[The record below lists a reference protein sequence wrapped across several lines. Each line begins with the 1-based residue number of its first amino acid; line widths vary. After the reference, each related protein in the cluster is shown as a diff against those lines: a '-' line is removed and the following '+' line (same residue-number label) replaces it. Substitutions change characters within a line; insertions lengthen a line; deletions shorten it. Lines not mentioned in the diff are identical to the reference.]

1 MSVKNFIPEIWSSNI
16 LRGLLDELVY
26 AQVANR
32 SYEGEITAVGDV
44 VHINEIGPITIR
56 DYTDNST
63 SDLTWEYLEAAAKE
77 LRVDKAKYFAFA
89 VDDVDKRQ
97 AKGAFMEDA
106 QTRAMWGLRDA
117 IDAALAAL
125 HGEALKTIG
134 ATSAG
139 EDTPTSAVLYQLT
152 AVQHMLDETNTPANG
167 RWIVVPP
174 WYAWKARMARI
185 VNLGGDGNDKYIT
198 TGYMGKTIMGLD
210 MYVSNNVVN
219 GTPAGDNAK
228 IMAGGPDTLAL
239 AVQMMNV
246 EAVRP
251 SKAFHDLVK
260 GLAVYGYKVIR
271 PKNLVCLTADY
282 VAETT

>member
-16 LRGLLDELVY
+16 LRGLLDNLVY

-32 SYEGEITAVGDV
+32 SYEGEIRAMGDV

-63 SDLTWEYLEAAAKE
+63 SDITVEYLEDASKE
-77 LRVDKAKYFAFA
+77 LRIDKAKYFAFKI
-89 VDDVDKRQ
+89 DDVDKRQ
-97 AKGAFMEDA
+97 ASGNIMDEA
-106 QTRAMWGLRDA
+106 QTRAMWGLRNA
-117 IDAALAAL
+117 IDEGLAAL
-125 HGEALKTIG
+125 YSEALKTIG
-134 ATSAG
+134 SSGSG

-152 AVQHMLDETNTPANG
+152 AIQHSLDETNTPEGG

-174 WYAWKARMARI
+174 WYAWKARMANI
-185 VNLGGDGNDKYIT
+185 ITMTDNNLGHIT
-198 TGYMGKTIMGLD
+198 NGYLGRTIMGLD
-210 MYVSNNVVN
+210 MYVSNNVPG
-219 GTPAGDNAK
+219 GTPAGDNAM

-239 AVQMMNV
+239 AVQILNV

-251 SKAFHDLVK
+251 SKGFHDLVK
-260 GLAVYGYKVIR
+260 GLVVYGYKVIR
-271 PKNLVCLTADY
+271 PKNLVCMTADY